1 MGDDLGSSNAAAPWG
16 YLALLTIWPV
26 ALGVAYGMSRWRP
39 GPATAMARLGSLDGV
54 RGFLALAVMAHHF
67 RIAWTWRLTGRWELP
82 AETLFKNL
90 GPAGVI
96 VFFMITGFLFW
107 GKLVDAKGRLD
118 VPRFAIARVFRIYPA
133 YLLSLAGI
141 AALSW
146 AAADTVSA
154 LPAPEARSSLWTWL
168 TFGFSPDIG
177 FRGTPE
183 AHLINAGVIWTLQ
196 YEWVFYAALPVLG
209 LVLLALRPGGTAR
222 VAALVIVAALMS
234 LVPAAPIDWFQWHI
248 AAGFAYGAL
257 SSEALR
263 GRALARALRG
273 RAAAILGLAALGA
286 MLALPGYP
294 FGALAFLLLW
304 IPFSAVAAGN
314 TMFGTLASRP
324 AVALGDASYSLYLF
338 HGLFV
343 FIFFRVVPVEA
354 LGHAAVWLGLPLVAA
369 AASAFALLCFRLVEA
384 PSMAAGRRLA
394 GRGRSPRPSEE
405 VAP

>member
-1 MGDDLGSSNAAAPWG
+1 MGDDLGSSSAAAPWG
-16 YLALLTIWPV
+16 YLALLAVWPV
-26 ALGVAYGMSRWRP
+26 ALSVADGLSRWRP

-67 RIAWTWRLTGRWELP
+67 RIAWNWRLTGRWELP

-107 GKLVDAKGRLD
+107 GKLVGAGGRLD
-118 VPRFAIARVFRIYPA
+118 VRCFVIARVFRIYPA
-133 YLLSLAGI
+133 YLLSLAAI

-146 AAADTVSA
+146 LAADTVSA
-154 LPAPEARSSLWTWL
+154 LPASQAWKSLWTWL
-168 TFGFSPDIG
+168 TFGFDPDLG

-196 YEWVFYAALPVLG
+196 YEWVFYAVLPVIG
-209 LVLLALRPGGTAR
+209 LILLALRPGAGSR
-222 VAALVIVAALMS
+222 VAALVILCALMS
-234 LVPAAPIDWFQWHI
+234 LTPAAPLGWFQWHI

-257 SSEALR
+257 TYEALR
-263 GRALARALRG
+263 LQPLAGALRG
-273 RAAAILGLAALGA
+273 ATASILGLVALGV

-304 IPFSAVAAGN
+304 GPFLAVAAGN
-314 TMFGTLASRP
+314 TMFGVLASRP

-343 FIFFRVVPVEA
+343 FAFFRLVPGEV
-354 LGHAAVWLGLPLVAA
+354 LGDAAVWLGLPLVAA
-369 AASAFALLCFRLVEA
+369 ATSLLALACFRLVEA
-384 PSMAAGRRLA
+384 PSIAMGRRLA
-394 GRGRSPRPSEE
+394 GERRPVRASEE